1 MFKLTK
7 HNIEKEEHTELMVEL
22 LHIKLCLVIFKF
34 SLQLKK
40 KMFHLVQENNKNLA
54 ENNGQ
59 ENKYMLG
66 KITD

>member
-22 LHIKLCLVIFKF
+22 LHIKLCLVIFKY